1 MNGTG
6 SVASP
11 NPSEDAASFSPDDGD
26 SDKLHVSW
34 VPVPD
39 EWSVVQTIYVPV
51 VYDADPDCPTSLL
64 PVQGF
69 EAAGGLL
76 GAVAIAC
83 EAIKGSAGATPDS

>member
-1 MNGTG
+1 M
-6 SVASP
+6 
-11 NPSEDAASFSPDDGD
+11 
-26 SDKLHVSW
+26 
-34 VPVPD
+34 
-39 EWSVVQTIYVPV
+39 VQTIYVPV